1 MNYLEALALE
11 AKLSDT
17 DDTANEI
24 RAIGTIRTTDEDN
37 NTTTVEAFYSAKD
50 VLELLDKGMSIR
62 DVIDRLGGV
71 SVSG

>member
-17 DDTANEI
+17 EHEI
-24 RAIGTIRTTDEDN
+24 RQVGTIRTTDEDN
-37 NTTTVEAFYSAKD
+37 NTTTVEAFYSAED
-50 VLELLDKGMSIR
+50 VLALLDKGMSIR

>member
-37 NTTTVEAFYSAKD
+37 NTTTVEAFYSAED
-50 VLELLDKGMSIR
+50 VLALLDKGMSIR